1 MNKAKDK
8 MNLHP
13 VMTFLILTGVVMIL
27 SGVLNLLELQ
37 QVVYKVN
44 PPTLEYSTEIASVT
58 NVFSLTGLKYI
69 FSSTVSNFVNFAPL
83 SSLIII
89 LIGFGVMEKSGFLKT
104 AVTFLTKKM
113 KKNTVTFILV
123 FLSVIAS
130 LMGDLSYIVMLP
142 LSAAIFKYG
151 KRNPCIGLIAAFAGL
166 TCGEGVSF
174 IFTSVDSSLLSTSLL
189 SARVIDVG
197 YRMASIS
204 GIFIMAVAVLLLS
217 LIITWI
223 TENVIA
229 KKFSN
234 TIDKEEEMEDK
245 ILTRKELR
253 GLIFAVFA
261 ASIYLLIIL
270 YNIIPGLPF
279 SGNLLDNSQ
288 ILYIDKLFSYNS
300 FFSNGFVF
308 VVTIFFLIL
317 GLFYGLGARSIKNNK
332 DFVDA
337 LGYSLDG
344 IGKTLVLIL
353 AASLFVS
360 VFKYSNIGTVFAAY
374 LASVFR
380 LVNFEGLPLIIL
392 LFIVS
397 ALATLLL
404 PTSITKWSIIA
415 PIAIPVFMNAGITPE
430 FAQIIFR
437 FGESTTM
444 GLTPILAYFVIYLAF
459 LNKNNQDEQPISLFQ
474 AIKYQVPYACLSV
487 IVFLILI
494 VLWYIMGLPLGINGS
509 TVL

>member
-1 MNKAKDK
+1 
-8 MNLHP
+8 
-13 VMTFLILTGVVMIL
+13 
-27 SGVLNLLELQ
+27 
-37 QVVYKVN
+37 
-44 PPTLEYSTEIASVT
+44 
-58 NVFSLTGLKYI
+58 
-69 FSSTVSNFVNFAPL
+69 
-83 SSLIII
+83 
-89 LIGFGVMEKSGFLKT
+89 
-104 AVTFLTKKM
+104 
-113 KKNTVTFILV
+113 
-123 FLSVIAS
+123 
-130 LMGDLSYIVMLP
+130 
-142 LSAAIFKYG
+142 
-151 KRNPCIGLIAAFAGL
+151 
-166 TCGEGVSF
+166 
-174 IFTSVDSSLLSTSLL
+174 
-189 SARVIDVG
+189 
-197 YRMASIS
+197 
-204 GIFIMAVAVLLLS
+204 MAVAVLLLS